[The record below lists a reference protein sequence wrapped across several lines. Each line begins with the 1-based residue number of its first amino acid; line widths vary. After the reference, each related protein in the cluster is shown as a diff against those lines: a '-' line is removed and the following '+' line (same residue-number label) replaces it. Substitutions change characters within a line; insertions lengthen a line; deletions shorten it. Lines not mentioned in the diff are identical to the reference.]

1 MLYSEVED
9 ELAHFGVKGMK
20 WGVRKA
26 KSAGPSISKD
36 TYKSAKKDR
45 KERLKLR
52 NSSYE
57 GVMADRRALKEKM
70 TNSIKNDPQYAA
82 AIKKLDKQEK
92 NRAIAATIAAVVGYA
107 AVPALLSMPIDT
119 SRFRDV
125 QWSMYKKKAQRYAKR
140 NSMFGDGWDGL
151 TVPGEVIEIGMSLAR
166 RNGYI

>member
-1 MLYSEVED
+1 MSEVF
-9 ELAHFGVKGMK
+9 ELTHFGVKGMR

-36 TYKSAKKDR
+36 TYKSVKKDQ
-45 KERLKLR
+45 KEQRRLQK
-52 NSSYE
+52 SSYK
-57 GVMADRRALKEKM
+57 GVVADRKALKEKM

-82 AIKKLDKQEK
+82 AVKKLNKQQRD
-92 NRAIAATIAAVVGYA
+92 RAMAGTIAAVVGA
-107 AVPALLSMPIDT
+107 AFVPALLSMPIE
-119 SRFRDV
+119 SSLVRDV

-151 TVPGEVIEIGMSLAR
+151 TVPGEVIEIGMGLAR

>member
-1 MLYSEVED
+1 MSEVF
-9 ELAHFGVKGMK
+9 ELTHFGVKGMK

-26 KSAGPSISKD
+26 KSTGPSISKD
-36 TYKSAKKDR
+36 TYKSVKKDR
-45 KERLKLR
+45 KEQRRLQK
-52 NSSYE
+52 SSYK

-92 NRAIAATIAAVVGYA
+92 DRAMAATIAAVVGSA
-107 AVPALLSMPIDT
+107 FVPALLSMPT
-119 SRFRDV
+119 ESSRFRDF

-151 TVPGEVIEIGMSLAR
+151 TVPGEVIEIGMGLAR

>member
-1 MLYSEVED
+1 MSEVF
-9 ELAHFGVKGMK
+9 ELTHFGVKGMK

-36 TYKSAKKDR
+36 TYKSVKKDQ
-45 KERLKLR
+45 KEQRRLQK
-52 NSSYE
+52 SSYK
-57 GVMADRRALKEKM
+57 GVMADRKALKEKM

-82 AIKKLDKQEK
+82 AVKKLNKQQQD
-92 NRAIAATIAAVVGYA
+92 RAMAATIAAVVGSVF
-107 AVPALLSMPIDT
+107 VPALLSMPT
-119 SRFRDV
+119 ERSLVRDV

-151 TVPGEVIEIGMSLAR
+151 TVPGEVIEIGMGLAR